1 MIAYNKQDLRNAMI
15 QEEAEAAC
23 SKECITKDEYLHI
36 KTLYPSRLY
45 TPNPF
50 IRIGLFLL
58 TTLVVAFTAGLLSY
72 MILSALMNEENMGVA
87 VLFYGALCY
96 AALEIFIREKHHYL
110 SGVDDALAWCAAGLI
125 LTGCALIWDL
135 DPGSV
140 AFYLLV
146 LVLGAFFAIR
156 FLNMGMGLAAF
167 AGLIGTVF
175 HTFVYALPGLMPFI
189 IMAVSAAVYLGARK
203 YAASV
208 HYTSTLQLLEA
219 AALVMLYLAGNYFIV
234 LETGRDIYGTEGN
247 TMPAGWLFWLLTGL
261 IPLLYIYAGIRKKD
275 KILLRTG
282 LVLIAA
288 IVFTIR
294 YYHSVMPLEVA
305 MVLGGSAMILL
316 AYALI
321 QYLKTPK
328 NGFTNE
334 ATDEAETLKG
344 LQIAESLII
353 AQTFRETPQPD
364 GQFEFGGGTTG
375 GGGAGSDY

>member
-23 SKECITKDEYLHI
+23 RKECITKEEYRHI

-58 TTLVVAFTAGLLSY
+58 TTLVVGFAAGLLSY
-72 MILSALMNEENMGVA
+72 MVLPGLTSDESIGGA
-87 VLFYGALCY
+87 VLFYAALCY
-96 AALEIFIREKHHYL
+96 AALEISIREKHHYM
-110 SGVDDALAWCAAGLI
+110 SGVDDALAWCAAGLA
-125 LTGCALIWDL
+125 LTGCALIWDF

-140 AFYLLV
+140 GCYLLI
-146 LVLGAFFAIR
+146 LVLGAFFALR
-156 FLNMGMGLAAF
+156 FLNMGMGLVAF

-175 HTFVYALPGLMPFI
+175 YALVYAVPGWMPFI
-189 IMAVSAAVYLGARK
+189 IMAVSAGVYLAARK
-203 YAASV
+203 YAGSP
-208 HYTSTLQLLEA
+208 HYAPALQLLEV
-219 AALVMLYLAGNYFIV
+219 AALVMLYLAGNYFVV
-234 LETGRDIYGTEGN
+234 LETGRDMYGTEGD

-261 IPLLYIYAGIRKKD
+261 IPMAYICAGIRKKD

-282 LVLIAA
+282 LVLVAA

-305 MVLGGSAMILL
+305 MALGGSAMILL

-328 NGFTNE
+328 HGFTNE